1 MAVLAAIRPTR
12 YREVVLTSDDRE
24 RRMLEI
30 RNLHAAID
38 GNEILKG
45 IDLTINK
52 GEIHAI
58 MGPNGSGKSTLAKV
72 LAGHPSYEVTKGEI
86 LFEGKNLLELAP
98 DERSREGIF
107 MAFQYPI
114 EVPGVSN
121 AQFLRLAYNE
131 KRKHFGEEEL
141 DPLEFKDLL
150 KERAKVVEM
159 DASFMSRSVN
169 EGFSGGEK
177 KRNEIL
183 QMAVLEPKLAVL
195 DETDSGLD
203 IDALRVVAGGVNQ
216 LLNPENAVI
225 LVTHYQ
231 RLLNYIVP
239 HFVHVLAHGRIV
251 REGGKELAL
260 ELEAK
265 GYDWI
270 KSADNRVS
278 VPTS

>member
-1 MAVLAAIRPTR
+1 V
-12 YREVVLTSDDRE
+12 
-24 RRMLEI
+24 LEI
-30 RNLHAAID
+30 RDLHATVD
-38 GNEILKG
+38 GKEILRG
-45 IDLTINK
+45 INLTINK

-58 MGPNGSGKSTLAKV
+58 MGPNGSGKSTLAKI
-72 LAGHPSYEVTKGEI
+72 LAGHPAYEVTQGEV
-86 LFEGKNLLELAP
+86 LFEGRNLLELAP
-98 DERSREGIF
+98 DERAREGIF
-107 MAFQYPI
+107 LAFQYPV

-131 KRKHFGEEEL
+131 KRKHRGEEEL

-150 KERAKVVEM
+150 AERAKVVEM
-159 DASFMSRSVN
+159 DAGLMSRSVN

-183 QMAVLEPKLAVL
+183 QMAVLEPTLAVL

-203 IDALRVVAGGVNQ
+203 IDALRIVSEGVNK
-216 LLNPENAVI
+216 LRTPENAIV

-239 HFVHVLAHGRIV
+239 DHVHVLYRGRIV
-251 REGGKELAL
+251 RTGGKELAL
-260 ELEAK
+260 ALEEK

-270 KSADNRVS
+270 KEEAVSAQQS
-278 VPTS
+278 AFSQTKG

>member
-1 MAVLAAIRPTR
+1 
-12 YREVVLTSDDRE
+12 
-24 RRMLEI
+24 MLEI
-30 RNLHAAID
+30 RDLHATVE
-38 GNEILKG
+38 GKEILRG

-58 MGPNGSGKSTLAKV
+58 MGPNGSGKSTLAKI
-72 LAGHPSYEVTKGEI
+72 LAGHPAYEVTKGEA
-86 LFEGKNLLELAP
+86 LFEGRNLLELAP
-98 DERSREGIF
+98 DERAREGVF
-107 MAFQYPI
+107 LAFQYPV

-131 KRKHFGEEEL
+131 KRKHFNEEEL

-150 KERAKVVEM
+150 VERAKIVEM
-159 DASFMSRSVN
+159 DAGLMSRSVN

-203 IDALRVVAGGVNQ
+203 IDALRIVADGVNK
-216 LLNPENAVI
+216 LRTADNAIV

-239 HFVHVLAHGRIV
+239 DFVHVLYRGRIV
-251 REGGKELAL
+251 RSGGKELAL

-270 KSADNRVS
+270 NEEAS
-278 VPTS
+278 VGA

>member
-1 MAVLAAIRPTR
+1 
-12 YREVVLTSDDRE
+12 
-24 RRMLEI
+24 MLEI
-30 RNLHAAID
+30 RNLYAGID

-45 IDLTINK
+45 INLTVNK

-72 LAGHPSYEVTKGEI
+72 LAGHPQYEVTSGEI
-86 LFEGKNLLELAP
+86 IYEGRNLLELAP
-98 DERSREGIF
+98 DERAREGIF

-131 KRKHFGEEEL
+131 KRKHHGEEEL

-150 KERAKVVEM
+150 KERAKIVEM
-159 DASFMSRSVN
+159 DASFMTRSVN

-183 QMAVLEPKLAVL
+183 QMAVLEPKLSVL

-203 IDALRVVAGGVNQ
+203 IDALRIVANGVNQ
-216 LLNPENAVI
+216 LHTPNDAII

-239 HFVHVLAHGRIV
+239 DFVHVLADGRIA

-270 KSADNRVS
+270 KAL
-278 VPTS
+278 PTNIAQNGPGAGAPAK